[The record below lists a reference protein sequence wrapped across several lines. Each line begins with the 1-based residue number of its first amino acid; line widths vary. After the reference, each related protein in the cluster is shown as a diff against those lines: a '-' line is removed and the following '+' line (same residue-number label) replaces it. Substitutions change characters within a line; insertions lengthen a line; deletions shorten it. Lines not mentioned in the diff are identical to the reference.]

1 MYPHPHK
8 FLNSFESYTKTKI
21 TRLPPTRLPL
31 SEQLSKLFGSVKFS
45 KESNLSLDV
54 GDLSTRSQFRDSNP
68 GGQVNA
74 ANAKLHSKQLRAQAA
89 SIRSHLGG
97 FFQATEV
104 GTGSI
109 STPRINPTK
118 LIKELV
124 GKSMRLNRAAKE
136 EFGTGL
142 KLVLVDISPS
152 CAAIR
157 DACYAAAVALADS
170 DPSVVVIAHFNG
182 YMYNDYGDD
191 ESITLGTRQKEVPI
205 IEYETLKEDLE
216 RFKSFLGEGSVS
228 GVIAFGD
235 NDAAELYSIISE
247 FIPLVWMT
255 PLDKAQSICALE
267 VYCTDIKRLEKAGLF
282 IVPEIKNATDAVN
295 GLRAAT
301 KAISV

>member
-1 MYPHPHK
+1 
-8 FLNSFESYTKTKI
+8 
-21 TRLPPTRLPL
+21 
-31 SEQLSKLFGSVKFS
+31 
-45 KESNLSLDV
+45 
-54 GDLSTRSQFRDSNP
+54 
-68 GGQVNA
+68 
-74 ANAKLHSKQLRAQAA
+74 LHSKQLRAQAA
-89 SIRSHLGG
+89 SIRNHIDG

-118 LIKELV
+118 LINELV

-170 DPSVVVIAHFNG
+170 DPDVVVIAHFNG
-182 YMYNDYGDD
+182 FMYNDSGDD
-191 ESITLGTRQKEVPI
+191 ESITLGTRQKEVPT
-205 IEYETLKEDLE
+205 IEYETMFEDLE
-216 RFKSFLGEGSVS
+216 RFKSFLGEGRVS
-228 GVIAFGD
+228 GAIAFGD